1 MTIFGGSG
9 SAARLYLPKATCRW
23 SIEGIF
29 DGTGSKGNVVLSSI
43 EMNDVESIDVRR
55 CFNETNH
62 IFAFGRDVTKSVIN
76 VSVILFFGESCGGGS
91 SASDNSYSYGG
102 SNVKLDDIRS
112 KYEKARVSKS
122 KEPKM
127 IQFDDFTVHGFL
139 IGMQL
144 GSMDARTSSCTIVF
158 TFLPDQD
165 ER

>member
-23 SIEGIF
+23 SIEGLF
-29 DGTGSKGNVVLSSI
+29 DGMGSKSNVVLSSI
-43 EMNDVESIDVRR
+43 DMNDVESIDVRR

-91 SASDNSYSYGG
+91 SVSEDGYSYGG
-102 SNVKLDDIRS
+102 AAVKLADIRS

-122 KEPKM
+122 KKSRM
-127 IQFDDFTVHGFL
+127 IQFDDFTVRGFL

-144 GSMDARTSSCTIVF
+144 GSMDARTSTCTVVF
-158 TFLPDQD
+158 TFIPDQD
-165 ER
+165 DK